1 MTIVSGTLFSKT
13 LAVNTLAFI
22 SLRYSVPVKP
32 KQQQQQQNRKAQ
44 LSEHCTLLSYF
55 LDSSI
60 SCEGDYPKEEM
71 NAIACELIE

>member
-1 MTIVSGTLFSKT
+1 MTIVSGTLFSKI

-44 LSEHCTLLSYF
+44 LSTSLSYF

-71 NAIACELIE
+71 NVIACELIE